1 MAKSD
6 IDVLGESLLAQ
17 ARQKTKKAKK
27 RATRFSTALLGIG
40 VGNHFLRQRAQR
52 RAQEFM
58 ASTGTTLLNNRTN
71 QLNQGIKFW
80 NDHNRMISQYGV
92 TGSTDWE
99 TAYKAQQRKIYK
111 EQELGRTSQLGRDF
125 TSKELEDFYKLVDSK
140 TEDDITAYRKKM
152 EAFRNFEYFKD
163 DADTRKRYLQ
173 PVQDKIN
180 EGLRIIKGDSN
191 VGGFLLSNLG
201 LKPKADLE
209 TVTVDGI
216 DLSLPF
222 GYRDEDRKAIISNI
236 KTNKIF
242 LDNLSSIEATVKYD
256 PFTPEERADLMK
268 VSKSST
274 PNRTHLVVLSEATNY
289 QTYKDTQLGTQTFN
303 IAGHE
308 VTFFDIYK
316 GIVNELGAKG
326 AVAFQEDIL
335 TVSKRLQEEFEQK
348 NVEGR
353 VVAADTFVIQAVEE
367 VINDRFSVNGETKN
381 QKAGVTIVD
390 EITNSY
396 NKQNDVEVYDRD
408 EVINISSGDTSYDTT
423 IGNLVT
429 TFARAVRDPDRTKED
444 NAVLLGIL
452 LESIDN
458 PLLIK
463 DLQNLFDNKYQEY
476 VPPSGTILPFENTTG
491 RKKKMT
497 EYKTD
502 TNVTLLV
509 NSHLDRLKIVDKDTA
524 INNLYNIFIPAV
536 IEIESSGNPTA
547 KNPNSTASGL
557 FQFLE
562 GSVVPA
568 LNRSEKYLGTL
579 PWGDSLRKHKDA
591 SKLTPVQ
598 QTILFIGDMLEKK
611 GSDNLM
617 KKVFNGD
624 MEGMIE
630 AYEVLHHTAPD
641 KATEDRARKIFNK
654 YF

>member
-1 MAKSD
+1 MAESD

-52 RAQEFM
+52 RAENFM

-71 QLNQGIKFW
+71 QLNQGLKFW
-80 NDHNRMISQYGV
+80 NDHNSMVDKYGA

-99 TAYKAQQRKIYK
+99 KSYRAEQRELYK
-111 EQELGRTSQLGRDF
+111 EQELGRTSQLGKDF
-125 TSKELEDFYKLVDSK
+125 TSTELEDFNKLVDSK
-140 TEDDITAYRKKM
+140 IEDDVAAYRKKM

-163 DADTRKRYLQ
+163 DTDTRKRYLQ
-173 PVQDKIN
+173 PVQDKID

-201 LKPKADLE
+201 LKPRADLE
-209 TVTVDGI
+209 TVTVDGV

-268 VSKSST
+268 VAKSST
-274 PNRTHLVVLSEATNY
+274 PNKNHVAVLSGATNY
-289 QTYKDTQLGTQTFN
+289 ETYKDTQLGTQTFN
-303 IAGHE
+303 IAGNE
-308 VTFFDIYK
+308 VAFFDIYK
-316 GIVNELGAKG
+316 GIVSELGTEG

-367 VINDRFSVNGETKN
+367 VLNDRFSVNGETNN
-381 QKAGVTIVD
+381 QKSGASIVD
-390 EITNSY
+390 KMTEVFNA
-396 NKQNDVEVYDRD
+396 QNDVDVYDRD
-408 EVINISSGDTSYDTT
+408 EVINIAFGDTSYDTT
-423 IGNLVT
+423 IGKLVDN
-429 TFARAVRDPDRTKED
+429 FARAVRNSDRTKED
-444 NAVLLGIL
+444 NAVMLGIL
-452 LESIDN
+452 SQSIDD
-458 PLLIK
+458 PLILR
-463 DLQNLFDNKYQEY
+463 DLQNLFDNEYQPY
-476 VPPSGTILPFENTTG
+476 VPPSGTMLPFETG
-491 RKKKMT
+491 RKKKMI

-502 TNVTLLV
+502 TNVTTLV
-509 NSHLDRLKIVDKDTA
+509 NSHLERLKIVDKDTA
-524 INNLYNIFIPAV
+524 INNLYDVFIPAV

-562 GSVVPA
+562 GSVEPA
-568 LNRSEKYLGTL
+568 LNRAEKYLGTL
-579 PWGDSLRKHKDA
+579 PWGEALRTHKDA

-617 KKVFNGD
+617 RKVFDGD

-630 AYEVLHHTAPD
+630 AYEILHHTAPD
-641 KATEDRARKIFNK
+641 QATEDRARKIFSK